1 LSSSAA
7 YELLHTRVQRW
18 CWGQGWSG
26 LREVQEGAVKPILA
40 GDRDVILAAATAAG
54 KTEAA
59 FLPITSRLL
68 DDPRESVQVLCLS
81 PLKALINDQFL
92 RLEELCGGVG
102 VEVHRWHGDVGSGK
116 KRALLEN
123 PRGVLLITP
132 ESLEALFVLRGTRLA
147 GLFEHLAYVVVDEL
161 HSFIGGERGRQ
172 LQSLL
177 HRLELVLRRRVPRV
191 GLSATLGDMDLA
203 RSFLRGEDPRRV
215 ELVEGDAG
223 EHELQLQLRGVC
235 EYSSDSGEAA
245 IAQHLFEVLRGD
257 DHLVFAGSRR
267 AVESYAARL
276 GDLCD
281 QRRLPR
287 EFFPHHGSLSKVLR
301 EEVEDALRRGNTPRT
316 VICTS
321 TLEMGMDLG
330 DIVSVAQLGPPPSV
344 AALRQRLGRSGRRG
358 APSILRLYTAERT
371 VDGTTPV
378 QDRLREE
385 LVQAVACCEL
395 MLEGWCEPPPAE
407 ALHLSTLIQQ
417 VLSVIAQHSG
427 ARADQLHSAL
437 CEHGPWRDVDSA
449 TFADLLR
456 SLAEHELVS
465 QDARGEL
472 LTGAVGER
480 LVEDWHFFAAFA
492 TAEEYRVLVDGKEL
506 GTIPVET
513 AIVVGSGLIFGGRR
527 WHVLEVD
534 ENRREIRV
542 TPGGQGQP
550 PLFLGHGGEVHDV
563 VRARM
568 RAVLAGSG
576 PPRYLDS
583 GARELLAE
591 ARDTF
596 AELGLARTQV
606 IEEDGD
612 ALLLLWAGDRVQ
624 STVSVAL
631 ARIGRRVSTDGMVL
645 RAENCSAKK
654 LWSALGDLEA
664 DGVGDPLELA
674 ASVAIRRGAKY
685 DEFLS
690 DELLALDYASR
701 ALDVPG
707 ALGAIRAA
715 LEGA

>member
-1 LSSSAA
+1 MSSSSG
-7 YELLHTRVQRW
+7 YEQLHTRVQRW
-18 CWGQGWSG
+18 CWQQGWKS
-26 LREVQEGAVKPILA
+26 LREVQEGAVEPLLA

-81 PLKALINDQFL
+81 PLKALINDQFR

-102 VEVHRWHGDVGSGK
+102 VEVHRWHGDVGAGH
-116 KRALLEN
+116 KRELLET

-132 ESLEALFVLRGTRLA
+132 ESLEALFVLRGTKLA
-147 GLFEHLAYVVVDEL
+147 GLFEHLAYVVIDEL

-203 RSFLRGEDPRRV
+203 RSFLRREQPDEV
-215 ELVEGDAG
+215 ALVEGDAG
-223 EHELQLQLRGVC
+223 EHELQLQLRGVQS
-235 EYSSDSGEAA
+235 ESPEEGEAA
-245 IAQHLFEVLRGD
+245 IAEHLFEALRGE
-257 DHLVFAGSRR
+257 DHLVFTSSRR
-267 AVESYAARL
+267 KVESLAARL
-276 GDLCD
+276 GEACD

-287 EFFPHHGSLSKVLR
+287 EFFPHHGSLSKTLR
-301 EEVEDALRRGNTPRT
+301 EEVEAALRASDVPRT

-321 TLEMGMDLG
+321 TLEMGIDLG
-330 DIVSVAQLGPPPSV
+330 DIVSIAQVGPPPSV
-344 AALRQRLGRSGRRG
+344 ASLRQRLGRSGRRG
-358 APSILRLYTAERT
+358 APSILRLYTAERRL
-371 VDGTTPV
+371 DGATPV

-385 LVQAVACCEL
+385 LVQATACCEL
-395 MLEGWCEPPPAE
+395 LLEGWCEPPPAE
-407 ALHLSTLIQQ
+407 ALHLSTLVQQ
-417 VLSVIAQHSG
+417 LLSVIAQHSG

-437 CEHGPWRDVDSA
+437 CEHGPWADVDPQ

-456 SLAEHELVS
+456 SLAEHELIS

-472 LTGAVGER
+472 LTGAEGER

-492 TAEEYRVLVDGKEL
+492 SSEEFRVLADGKEL
-506 GTIPVET
+506 GSIPVET

-527 WHVLEVD
+527 WRVQEVD
-534 ENRREIRV
+534 EDRREIRV
-542 TPGGQGQP
+542 TPGGAGDP
-550 PLFLGHGGEVHDV
+550 PLFLGSAGEVHDV

-568 RAVLAGSG
+568 RRVLADSG
-576 PPRYLDS
+576 LPRYLDA

-591 ARDTF
+591 GRDTF
-596 AELGLARTQV
+596 AALGLDRKQV

-631 ARIGRRVSTDGMVL
+631 AQIGRRVSTDGMVL
-645 RAENCSAKK
+645 RAERCSAHQ

-674 ASVAIRRGAKY
+674 STVAIRRGAKY
-685 DEFLS
+685 DEFLT

-707 ALGAIRAA
+707 ALRAVRAA
-715 LEGA
+715 LEGC